1 MFDIVII
8 GAGPAGLTAGI
19 YGIRANKKVL
29 VLEAMS
35 YGGQIINASKV
46 DNYPGLPHIS
56 GVEFATNL
64 YNQATD
70 LGVEIKYEKAIDII
84 LEGNNKIVKTTN
96 NEYKT
101 KTVIIATG
109 TRNKTLGLEEE
120 SNYIGKGLSYCATC
134 DGNFYKNKDV
144 AIYCDPDKSTS
155 NIEYLNNIVNKL
167 YVINSRD
174 TKITKIEGNNKIE
187 SITTNDGKTFNI
199 DGLFI
204 EIGRIPE
211 SNNLVKNIKLT
222 NNGYVDSKEDTHTNI
237 EGIFVAGDIRNKN
250 LRQLTTACSDGSNA
264 ATEAIKYINTLK

>member
-1 MFDIVII
+1 MYDIVII

-19 YGIRANKKVL
+19 YGVRANKKVL

-35 YGGQIINASKV
+35 YGGQIINANKV

-84 LEGNNKIVKTTN
+84 LEDNNKIVKTTN

-144 AIYCDPDKSTS
+144 AIYCDLDKTTS
-155 NIEYLNNIVNKL
+155 DIDYLNNIVNKL
-167 YVINSRD
+167 YVINNKD

-222 NNGYVDSKEDTHTNI
+222 NTGYVDSKEDTHTNI

-264 ATEAIKYINTLK
+264 ATEAIKYINTIK

>member
-1 MFDIVII
+1 MYDIIII

-19 YGIRANKKVL
+19 YGVRSNKKVL
-29 VLEAMS
+29 ILEAMS
-35 YGGQIINASKV
+35 YGGQIINASKI

-56 GVEFATNL
+56 GVDFATNL
-64 YNQATD
+64 YNQAIE
-70 LGVEIKYEKAIDII
+70 LGVEIKFEKAIDI
-84 LEGNNKIVKTTN
+84 LLDDKNKIVKTNN
-96 NEYKT
+96 NEYQT

-120 SNYIGKGLSYCATC
+120 SKYIGRGLSYCVTC

-144 AIYCDPDKSTS
+144 ALIGDIDKITTD
-155 NIEYLNNIVNKL
+155 IEYLNNIVNKL
-167 YVINSRD
+167 YVIDIRT
-174 TKITKIEGNNKIE
+174 TKITKINGDKKIE

-199 DGLFI
+199 DGLFV

-222 NNGYVDSKEDTHTNI
+222 NTGYVDAKEDTHTNI
-237 EGIFVAGDIRNKN
+237 EGIFVAGDIRDKK

>member
-1 MFDIVII
+1 MYDIIII

-35 YGGQIINASKV
+35 YGGQIINANKI

-56 GVEFATNL
+56 GVDFATNL

-84 LEGNNKIVKTTN
+84 IDNNIRIIKTTK

-109 TRNKTLGLEEE
+109 TRNQTLGLKEEP
-120 SNYIGKGLSYCATC
+120 NYIGKGLSYCATC

-144 AIYCDPDKSTS
+144 AIIGKPEGIKDD
-155 NIEYLNNIVNKL
+155 IDYLN
-167 YVINSRD
+167 VINID
-174 TKITKIEGNNKIE
+174 NTKITKIEGNNKIE
-187 SITTNDGKTFNI
+187 SSTLSDGKTLNI
-199 DGLFI
+199 EGLFVSL
-204 EIGRIPE
+204 GRIPE
-211 SNNLVKNIKLT
+211 SNNLVKNIDLT
-222 NNGYVDSKEDTHTNI
+222 NTGYVDSKEDTHTNI
-237 EGIFVAGDIRNKN
+237 DGIFVAGDIRNKK
-250 LRQLTTACSDGSNA
+250 LRQLTTACADGAIA
-264 ATEAIKYINTLK
+264 ATEAIKYINSLK